1 MTDLKQVIVGLA
13 ELQSTMLI
21 TDSNRVKVIAA
32 LNAIK
37 ELQAQNAKLQRERD
51 DLQECF
57 DTCYDELTATRD
69 ANDELEKE
77 VAELREMIKS
87 FMATNEDLNE
97 WRFEMEST
105 ISELLAKGESNG

>member
-1 MTDLKQVIVGLA
+1 MTATLSEK
-13 ELQSTMLI
+13 
-21 TDSNRVKVIAA
+21 
-32 LNAIK
+32 IK
-37 ELQAQNAKLQRERD
+37 WMRCERPDEWIMDEYIQDAKKLEAQNAKLQRERD